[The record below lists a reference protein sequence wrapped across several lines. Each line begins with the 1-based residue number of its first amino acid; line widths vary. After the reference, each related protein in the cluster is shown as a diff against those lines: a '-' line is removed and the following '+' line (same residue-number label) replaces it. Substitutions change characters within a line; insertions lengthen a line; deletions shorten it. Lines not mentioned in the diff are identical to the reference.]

1 MTGTRL
7 IPAVERPDDP
17 PARLSACVMAHPARQ
32 TAAERLAGALRE
44 LGAGVVTDPKPG
56 SAGGTLRTS
65 RLAWSRVE
73 PGATHHLVVQDD
85 SVLAPDFVRH
95 ALAGLRALPGHA
107 LGLFTEWGSF
117 TSYALRTAALVG
129 ADWVEVVDGYMP
141 AQALILPADVAREFD
156 PYAARVAAGD
166 EPDDEVLLGF
176 LRAMGV
182 PMVVSVSNL
191 VQHGDEVSI
200 AGNGWHGLRK
210 AACWRAADAVAPGGT
225 VLDRIALV
233 PFFSW
238 FTGKAICRFRH
249 QPTSDDWRQVPAVD
263 LLRAYG
269 LGDDDVRRLIA
280 NASPPRTGDTA
291 VPADLTEALLTAA
304 VAVGLVAAECG
315 ALGGARTK
323 EPVAAAALATLAPG
337 GLRNFVAGDA
347 LPAVSERLL
356 PVVEAATQLGL
367 ETAQRTSRSGHDL
380 PAARHS
386 PQWSG
391 PIDDHSGRR

>member
-1 MTGTRL
+1 MTAHDVSTCAGPTSAAEH
-7 IPAVERPDDP
+7 PFDP
-17 PARLSACVMAHPARQ
+17 PVRLSACVMAHPARQ
-32 TAAERLAGALRE
+32 AAAERLAVALAE
-44 LGAGVVTDPKPG
+44 FDAGVATDPEPG
-56 SAGGTLRTS
+56 RPGGTLRTS
-65 RLAWSRVE
+65 RMAWSRVA

-85 SVLAPDFVRH
+85 SVLASDFVRR
-95 ALAGLRALPGHA
+95 ALAGTRALPGHA

-117 TSYALRTAALVG
+117 TSYALRIAALAG

-141 AQALILPADVAREFD
+141 AQALILPAEVAREFD
-156 PYAARVAAGD
+156 RYAERATTGD

-210 AACWRAADAVAPGGT
+210 AACWPADPVTPGET

-238 FTGKAICRFRH
+238 FTGDAICRFRDR
-249 QPTSDDWRQVPAVD
+249 PATEDWRQVPAID

-280 NASPPRTGDTA
+280 DGGPQRPAEGE
-291 VPADLTEALLTAA
+291 VPGHLTQALVTAA
-304 VAVGLVAAECG
+304 VAVGLLAGECG
-315 ALGGARTK
+315 VPADGARTK
-323 EPVAAAALATLAPG
+323 EPVAAAALATLVPG
-337 GLRNFVAGDA
+337 GLRNFVDGHA
-347 LPAVSERLL
+347 LPAVSEQLA
-356 PVVEAATQLGL
+356 PVVDAAAQWGL
-367 ETAQRTSRSGHDL
+367 ETARRTSRSGRDL

-386 PQWSG
+386 S
-391 PIDDHSGRR
+391 R